1 MNDWKLRG
9 SGPSCFV
16 CRTPFAPES
25 RFHSALYFVPPDI
38 ERRDFCP
45 ACWEAMAPG
54 EALAYWRLQAAD
66 EERDPAAV
74 GPLDLHR
81 LKRMIR
87 VDLQKPT
94 APVGLAGLL
103 VLMMA
108 RRRMARILSVRGE
121 RLVARFKDEEESFD
135 VPAPHLGGDGLERAQ
150 EALWSLLDQV
160 AGQTGPSGS

>member
-1 MNDWKLRG
+1 MNDWNLRASSPG
-9 SGPSCFV
+9 CFF
-16 CRTPFAPES
+16 CRAPFAPDTP
-25 RFHSALYFVPPDI
+25 FHSAIYFVPPDI

-45 ACWEAMAPG
+45 SCWEAMPAG

-74 GPLDLHR
+74 GPLDLTR

-87 VDLQKPT
+87 VDLQQPT

-108 RRRMARILSVRGE
+108 RRRLARIVSVDGWRV
-121 RLVARFKDEEESFD
+121 VARFKDEEEQFA
-135 VPAPHLGGDGLERAQ
+135 VPAPHLDGDTLARAQ
-150 EALWSLLDQV
+150 EALWSLLDQ
-160 AGQTGPSGS
+160 AAAKA